1 MQTEPTPRSLRERQR
16 KEREDLIVQA
26 AEEVLSERG
35 YHDMSIDEI
44 AARVGIAKGTVYLH
58 FASKEELVF
67 ALFEREIDTF
77 FHTLEE
83 TSVLPLS
90 ARARLEMIQSALYK
104 GIGKRIQLLLSLYST
119 MEVRKEVFERK
130 AYIHELMDTISVRIS
145 VLLEEGKAAGEF
157 DPSLPTA
164 VMLSTFFTLLSP
176 YSYKRLVMEGGM
188 PLDELMQHLRRVYFK
203 GITMTQEESNY

>member
-1 MQTEPTPRSLRERQR
+1 MQMEPTPRSLRERQR

-67 ALFEREIDTF
+67 ALFEREIDAF
-77 FHTLEE
+77 VHTLDE
-83 TSVLPLS
+83 TAALPLS
-90 ARARLEMIQSALYK
+90 ARARLEVIQGALYK

-119 MEVRKEVFERK
+119 MEVRREVLERK
-130 AYIHELMDTISVRIS
+130 AQMRELMDTISARIS
-145 VLLEEGKAAGEF
+145 ALLEEGKAAGEF

-176 YSYKRLVMEGGM
+176 HSYKRLVMEGGM
-188 PLDELMQHLRRVYFK
+188 PIDELMQHLQRVYFK
-203 GITMTQEESNY
+203 GITTTPAESN